1 VLVRP
6 YMADSPKSCTLL
18 QQACIGG
25 KNVLFELFEVLHLA
39 QKCGPAMGLNKL
51 AVEMSWVFNCLVL
64 LRQDLNSENNRV
76 QKELTQYRSAV
87 RPSLQLL
94 LENKADA
101 VFHYEESALLVVSSE
116 SVSDLLVDLRHRP

>member
-1 VLVRP
+1 
-6 YMADSPKSCTLL
+6 
-18 QQACIGG
+18 
-25 KNVLFELFEVLHLA
+25 
-39 QKCGPAMGLNKL
+39 MGLNKL